1 MKKLS
6 TASTLFV
13 GIASM
18 SALYSST
25 AAADTSMNIA
35 VASNYYWRGVSQTGD
50 EAAVQGGL
58 DYEDASGFYVGTW
71 TSNVDFGDG
80 TSHEL
85 DLYGGFSGEAGGLG
99 YDIGYIYYAFP
110 DAPGDID
117 FGEVYGELS
126 FSGIAVGVAVTTN
139 NGDDNDDA
147 LFESGDVYTYVSTG
161 FPLAESY
168 SLNLTGGFYA
178 FTNDGD
184 PGVGDADY
192 FHRAAGVEK
201 DVGDFGGVSFNAEFA
216 DIDQDEALGSV
227 NSDDVRVWVG
237 WSKSF

>member
-6 TASTLFV
+6 VASSALA
-13 GIASM
+13 GIATLG
-18 SALYSST
+18 ALYASP
-25 AAADTSMNIA
+25 AAAEVSMNVTA
-35 VASNYYWRGVSQTGD
+35 ASNYYFRGVTQTLDG
-50 EAAVQGGL
+50 AAVQGGI
-58 DYEDASGFYVGTW
+58 DYADESGFYVGAW

-80 TSHEL
+80 TSHEI
-85 DLYGGFSGEAGGLG
+85 DFYGGFAGEASGLG
-99 YDIGYIYYAFP
+99 YDIGYIYYAYP

-126 FSGIAVGVAVTTN
+126 YDAFAVGVAVTTN

-147 LFESGDVYTYVSTG
+147 LFDAGDVYTYVSAG
-161 FPLAESY
+161 FPLAESI

-184 PGVGDADY
+184 EGVGDANY
-192 FHRAAGVEK
+192 FHASAGIEK
-201 DVGDFGGVSFNAEFA
+201 DAGDFGAVSLNAEFA
-216 DIDQDEALGSV
+216 DIEEDEALGSI
-227 NSDDVRVWVG
+227 NSDDLKFWIG

>member
-1 MKKLS
+1 MKKLFI
-6 TASTLFV
+6 ASSVFA
-13 GIASM
+13 GIASLGT
-18 SALYSST
+18 LYASP
-25 AAADTSMNIA
+25 AAAEASMNIA
-35 VASNYYWRGVSQTGD
+35 AVSNYYWRGVSQTD
-50 EAAVQGGL
+50 AEAAVQGGI

-85 DLYGGFSGEAGGLG
+85 DLYGGFAGEAGGLG
-99 YDIGYIYYAFP
+99 YDVGYIYYAYP
-110 DAPGDID
+110 DSPGDID

-126 FSGIAVGVAVTTN
+126 YDAFAVGVAVTTN

-147 LFESGDVYTYVSTG
+147 LFESGDVYTYVNAG

-168 SLNLTGGFYA
+168 SLNLAAGFYA

-192 FHRAAGVEK
+192 FHLAAGIEK
-201 DVGDFGGVSFNAEFA
+201 DVGDFGSVSFNAEFA
-216 DIDQDEALGSV
+216 DIDENDAMGSA
-227 NSDDVRVWVG
+227 NSDDARIWVG
-237 WSKSF
+237 WSKGF